1 MGNEKKEKFGTLG
14 KMETE
19 KWENGKSW
27 KKWKMESGKL
37 ERKKSFEVTASKSCM
52 FSCLHACCSH
62 NWLFNHLY
70 VSLSIRSFIL
80 SVRWPS
86 KKIAT
91 KMPSRLV
98 PMIATNISV
107 PVPPL
112 SHCPFARIYM
122 WTSFW
127 FPIKFSFKLCLLW
140 FNEKQ
145 LAANAFNCL
154 IVGLN

>member
-1 MGNEKKEKFGTLG
+1 MGKGIVWNIGKNGNWKMAKWQILEKMKNG
-14 KMETE
+14 
-19 KWENGKSW
+19 KWE
-27 KKWKMESGKL
+27 SG
-37 ERKKSFEVTASKSCM
+37 EKKSFEVTAAKSCM

-140 FNEKQ
+140 LNEKKP
-145 LAANAFNCL
+145 AKTGGL

>member
-1 MGNEKKEKFGTLG
+1 MGNGKKEKFGTLG

-37 ERKKSFEVTASKSCM
+37 ERKKKSFEVTASKSCM

-70 VSLSIRSFIL
+70 VSLIIRSFIL

-112 SHCPFARIYM
+112 SHCPFARTYM
-122 WTSFW
+122 WTSLW

-140 FNEKQ
+140 LNEKKP
-145 LAANAFNCL
+145 AKT
-154 IVGLN
+154 VGW

>member
-1 MGNEKKEKFGTLG
+1 
-14 KMETE
+14 
-19 KWENGKSW
+19 
-27 KKWKMESGKL
+27 MESGKL
-37 ERKKSFEVTASKSCM
+37 EKKKSFEVTAAKSCM
-52 FSCLHACCSH
+52 CSCLHACCSH

-112 SHCPFARIYM
+112 SHCPFARTY
-122 WTSFW
+122 TCERVSGFPSSFHSNCVCCGSMKETTKFIW
-127 FPIKFSFKLCLLW
+127 LPIFSF
-140 FNEKQ
+140 
-145 LAANAFNCL
+145 AYL
-154 IVGLN
+154 IVGLI